1 LRARVVKRDHIAA
14 LPKEDILL
22 DLLDANPHNRMA
34 FEYLMAL
41 YLLSRQTDRLAA
53 NYGRIENFDYAEAPP
68 ETMSRIIRRHGG
80 RPAAAA
86 DALARDFGGT
96 YFFYHLYRVSGM
108 QE

>member
-1 LRARVVKRDHIAA
+1 
-14 LPKEDILL
+14 
-22 DLLDANPHNRMA
+22 MA

-68 ETMSRIIRRHGG
+68 LYQEALLLRATQTRRPLDLHGH
-80 RPAAAA
+80 
-86 DALARDFGGT
+86 RDFGGT